1 MRGFYRGLALAI
13 AVLVALQAA
22 FIAFALSGMVKWVRE
37 GGTLD
42 ASVFAEGSTV
52 EVGGEAG
59 FALHAIAGT
68 FLIPLVALILV
79 IVSFFAKIPG
89 GTKWALIV
97 FGVVVV
103 QYALAFFAR
112 LAEVPLLGALHGL
125 NALILF
131 GVAVTAAM
139 RVRTATRAAV
149 PDTASAPVA

>member
-22 FIAFALSGMVKWVRE
+22 FMAFAISGLVKWVRD

-52 EVGGEAG
+52 EVGGETG
-59 FALHAIAGT
+59 FALHAISGT

-79 IVSFFAKIPG
+79 IVSFFARIPG

-97 FGVVVV
+97 FGVVVM

-112 LAEVPLLGALHGL
+112 LAEVPLLAALHGL

-149 PDTASAPVA
+149 SDNATAPVA

>member
-1 MRGFYRGLALAI
+1 MRGFYRGLALAV

-22 FIAFALSGMVKWVRE
+22 FIAFALSGLVKWVRE

-59 FALHAIAGT
+59 FALHAISGT

-112 LAEVPLLGALHGL
+112 LAEIPLLGALHGL

-139 RVRTATRAAV
+139 RVRTAGRAEV
-149 PDTASAPVA
+149 RDTANASVT